1 MRRRPRASSRLFAV
15 PLLTT
20 PLVVAVVVAA
30 MAAAPALA
38 ATPALAAADAT
49 LTVTRPEQV
58 GLSSERL
65 ARIDAAMNAY
75 IEAGKIAGATGLVA
89 RRGEIAYFNT
99 YGYRDLESKE
109 PMPEDA
115 LFRIYS
121 MSKAVTGVAVMIL
134 HEKYGFPLRTP
145 ASRWIPALGDHEVA
159 VWSVDPATGD
169 PSLELVPSNRDMTV
183 QDLLTHTAGISY
195 GGPRNARGGSWYAEL
210 GVGSRDQTL
219 EEFTN
224 KLGQAPLHNHP
235 GTVWRYGY
243 GMDVLGR
250 LVEVISGRTFD
261 VFLEEEIFA
270 PLGMK
275 DTAFFVRPGTE
286 DRLAV
291 LYTPD
296 READDGTITRSNAPP
311 QNSYLT
317 KPKIFYGGAGLVSTT
332 TDYFRMI
339 QMLLDGGRHEGGQML
354 SRKSVELLSSDHIGD
369 MPRVGQLLG
378 PGDGFGLTFRV
389 NRSPGMNGTNGSV
402 GEYSWGGA
410 AGTRFW
416 IDPEEEMVGV
426 FMIQILP
433 HAGLTYGTEFRNLA
447 YQAIVD

>member
-1 MRRRPRASSRLFAV
+1 MTRRLIPNCRLIAAL
-15 PLLTT
+15 LLTLT
-20 PLVVAVVVAA
+20 L
-30 MAAAPALA
+30 AAA
-38 ATPALAAADAT
+38 PALAAADAT
-49 LTVTRPEQV
+49 LTVTKPEQV

-65 ARIDAAMNAY
+65 ARIDAAMNGY
-75 IEAGKIAGATGLVA
+75 VEAGKIAGATGLIA

-99 YGYRDLESKE
+99 YGYRDLETKE
-109 PMPEDA
+109 PMPKDA

-145 ASRWIPALGDHEVA
+145 ASRWIPALGDMEVA
-159 VWSVDPATGD
+159 EWSVDPGTGD
-169 PSLELVPSNRDMTV
+169 PSMELVPANRDMTV

-195 GGPRNARGGSWYAEL
+195 GGPRNAQGQSFYAEL
-210 GVGSRDQTL
+210 GVSSRDQNL
-219 EEFTN
+219 EEFVE
-224 KLGQAPLHNHP
+224 KLGQSPLHDHP
-235 GTVWRYGY
+235 GTVWRYGLS
-243 GMDVLGR
+243 MDVLGR
-250 LVEVISGRTFD
+250 LVEVISGKTFD
-261 VFLEEEIFA
+261 VFLEDEIFA
-270 PLGMK
+270 PLGMT
-275 DTAFFVRPGTE
+275 DTAFYVRPGTE

-296 READDGTITRSNAPP
+296 REAGDGTIVRSSAPP
-311 QNSYLT
+311 QDSYLQ
-317 KPKIFYGGAGLVSTT
+317 KPTIFYGGAGLVSTT

-339 QMLLDGGRHEGGQML
+339 QMLLDGGKYEGGQML
-354 SRKSVELLSSDHIGD
+354 SPKSVKLLSSDHIGD
-369 MPRVGQLLG
+369 MPRVGQLMG

-389 NRSPGMNGTNGSV
+389 NQNPGLGGALGSP

-416 IDPEEEMVGV
+416 IDPDEEMVGV

-433 HAGLTYGTEFRNLA
+433 HGGLTYGTEFHNLA

>member
-1 MRRRPRASSRLFAV
+1 MNRRSRSLRAPRQ
-15 PLLTT
+15 P
-20 PLVVAVVVAA
+20 
-30 MAAAPALA
+30 AAALYLVPFLALCLA
-38 ATPALAAADAT
+38 AGPALAAAADAPIA
-49 LTVTRPEQV
+49 VTKPEQV

-65 ARIDAAMNAY
+65 ARIDEAMNGY
-75 IEAGKIAGATGLVA
+75 VKAGKIAGATGLIA
-89 RRGEIAYFNT
+89 RRGEVAYFNT
-99 YGYRDLESKE
+99 YGYRDLEAKE
-109 PMPEDA
+109 PMPKDA

-145 ASRWIPALGDHEVA
+145 ASRWIPALGDQEVA
-159 VWSVDPATGD
+159 VWSVDPGTGD
-169 PSLELVPSNRDMTV
+169 PSMKLVPSNRDMTV

-195 GGPRNARGGSWYAEL
+195 GGPRNAQGESYYAEL

-219 EEFTN
+219 EEFVG
-224 KLGQAPLHNHP
+224 KLGQAPLHDHP

-243 GMDVLGR
+243 SMDVLGR
-250 LVEVISGRTFD
+250 LVEVISGKTFD
-261 VFLEEEIFA
+261 VFLEDEIFA

-275 DTAFFVRPGTE
+275 DTAFHVRPGTE

-296 READDGTITRSNAPP
+296 RDAGDGTVKRSTAPP
-311 QNSYLT
+311 QDSYLQ

-332 TDYFRMI
+332 TDYYRMI
-339 QMLLDGGRHEGGQML
+339 QMLLDGGRYEGGQML
-354 SRKSVELLSSDHIGD
+354 SPKSVKLLSSDHIGD
-369 MPRVGQLLG
+369 MPRAGQLLG

-389 NRSPGMNGTNGSV
+389 NEHPGHNGALGSPGD
-402 GEYSWGGA
+402 YSWGGA

-416 IDPEEEMVGV
+416 IDPDEEMVAV

-433 HAGLTYGTEFRNLA
+433 HGGLTYGTEFRNLA
-447 YQAIVD
+447 YQAIID

>member
-1 MRRRPRASSRLFAV
+1 MTRRLIPTCRSIAAL
-15 PLLTT
+15 LLTLT
-20 PLVVAVVVAA
+20 LGAA
-30 MAAAPALA
+30 G
-38 ATPALAAADAT
+38 ALAAADAT
-49 LTVTRPEQV
+49 VTVTKPEQV
-58 GLSSERL
+58 GLSAERL
-65 ARIDAAMNAY
+65 AHIDAVMNGY
-75 IEAGKIAGATGLVA
+75 IEAGKIAGATGLIA

-99 YGYRDLESKE
+99 YGYRDLESKA
-109 PMPEDA
+109 PMPKDA

-134 HEKYGFPLRTP
+134 HEKYGFSLRTP
-145 ASRWIPALGDHEVA
+145 ASKWIPALGDQEVA
-159 VWSVDPATGD
+159 EWSVDPGTGD

-195 GGPRNARGGSWYAEL
+195 GGPRNAQGGMYYAEL

-250 LVEVISGRTFD
+250 LVEVISGKTFD

-270 PLGMK
+270 PLDMK
-275 DTAFFVRPGTE
+275 DTAFYVRPGTE

-291 LYTPD
+291 LYTLD
-296 READDGTITRSNAPP
+296 REAGDGTITRSNAPP
-311 QNSYLT
+311 QNSYLQ
-317 KPKIFYGGAGLVSTT
+317 KPTIFYGGAGLVSTT

-339 QMLLDGGRHEGGQML
+339 QMLLDGGECEGGRML
-354 SRKSVELLSSDHIGD
+354 SPKSVELLASDHIGD
-369 MPRVGQLLG
+369 MPRAGRLLG

-389 NRSPGMNGTNGSV
+389 NESPGMNGAYGSV

-433 HAGLTYGTEFRNLA
+433 HTNLPYGTEFRNLA

>member
-1 MRRRPRASSRLFAV
+1 MNRAMLQPGRRAAAL
-15 PLLTT
+15 LLTLT
-20 PLVVAVVVAA
+20 LAVS
-30 MAAAPALA
+30 AP
-38 ATPALAAADAT
+38 LAAADPDV
-49 LTVTRPEQV
+49 TVSKPEQV
-58 GLSSERL
+58 GLSAERL
-65 ARIDAAMNAY
+65 ARIDAVINGY
-75 IEAGKIAGATGLVA
+75 IEAGKVAGATGLIA

-99 YGYRDLESKE
+99 YGYRDLETKE
-109 PMPEDA
+109 PMPKDA

-134 HEKYGFPLRTP
+134 HEKYGFALRTP
-145 ASRWIPALGDHEVA
+145 ASRWIPALGDLEVTE
-159 VWSVDPATGD
+159 WSVDAGTGD
-169 PSLELVPSNRDMTV
+169 PRMDLVPANRDMTV

-195 GGPRNARGGSWYAEL
+195 GGPRNARGGTYYAEL
-210 GVGSRDQTL
+210 GVGNRDQTL
-219 EEFTN
+219 EEFVE

-250 LVEVISGRTFD
+250 LVEVISGKTFD
-261 VFLEEEIFA
+261 VFLEDEIFA

-275 DTAFFVRPGTE
+275 DTAFYVRPGTE

-296 READDGTITRSNAPP
+296 REAGDGTVMRSKAPP
-311 QNSYLT
+311 QDSYLT

-332 TDYFRMI
+332 TDYFKMV
-339 QMLLDGGRHEGGQML
+339 QMLLDGGRYEGGQLL
-354 SRKSVELLSSDHIGD
+354 SPKSVKLLSSDHIGD
-369 MPRVGQLLG
+369 MPRVGQLLR

-389 NRSPGMNGTNGSV
+389 DMNPGINGALGSPGD
-402 GEYSWGGA
+402 YSWGGA

>member
-1 MRRRPRASSRLFAV
+1 MRRRPLSPCRL
-15 PLLTT
+15 PETLLLT
-20 PLVVAVVVAA
+20 LALAA
-30 MAAAPALA
+30 SVAAAPALA
-38 ATPALAAADAT
+38 AADADPAT
-49 LTVTRPEQV
+49 AKPEQV

-65 ARIDAAMNAY
+65 ARIDAAMNGY
-75 IEAGKIAGATGLVA
+75 VEAGKIAGATGLIA

-99 YGYRDLESKE
+99 YGYRDLESKAT
-109 PMPEDA
+109 MSKDA

-145 ASRWIPALGDHEVA
+145 ASRWIPALGDQKVA

-169 PSLELVPSNRDMTV
+169 PSLELVSSNRDMTV

-195 GGPRNARGGSWYAEL
+195 GGPRNAQGGSYYAEL

-224 KLGQAPLHNHP
+224 RIGQAPLHNHP

-250 LVEVISGRTFD
+250 LVEVISGKTFD

-296 READDGTITRSNAPP
+296 REAGDGTVTRSSAPP
-311 QNSYLT
+311 QDSYLT

-339 QMLLDGGRHEGGQML
+339 QMLLDGGRHEGGQL
-354 SRKSVELLSSDHIGD
+354 LGPKSVDLLSSDHIGD
-369 MPRVGQLLG
+369 MPRAGQLLG

-389 NRSPGMNGTNGSV
+389 NENPGMNGASGSV

-416 IDPEEEMVGV
+416 IDPEEDMVGV

>member
-1 MRRRPRASSRLFAV
+1 MKRPPYASLRPSAA
-15 PLLTT
+15 LL
-20 PLVVAVVVAA
+20 VA
-30 MAAAPALA
+30 L
-38 ATPALAAADAT
+38 ALAAAPLVAAADAD
-49 LTVTRPEQV
+49 LTVTKPEQV

-65 ARIDAAMNAY
+65 DRIDALMNGY
-75 IEAGKIAGATGLVA
+75 IEAGKVAGATGLIA

-99 YGYRDLESKE
+99 YGYRDLETKE
-109 PMPEDA
+109 PMPKDA

-145 ASRWIPALGDHEVA
+145 ASRWIPALGDMKVA
-159 VWSVDPATGD
+159 EWSVDPGTGD
-169 PSLELVPSNRDMTV
+169 PSMALVPANRDMTV

-195 GGPRNARGGSWYAEL
+195 GGPRNAQGRSFYAEL
-210 GVGSRDQTL
+210 GVSSRDQNL
-219 EEFTN
+219 AEFVE
-224 KLGQAPLHNHP
+224 KLGQSPLHDHP
-235 GTVWRYGY
+235 GTVFRYGLS
-243 GMDVLGR
+243 MDVLGR
-250 LVEVISGRTFD
+250 LVEVISGKTFD
-261 VFLEEEIFA
+261 VFLEDEIFA

-275 DTAFFVRPGTE
+275 DTAFYVRPGTE

-296 READDGTITRSNAPP
+296 REAGDGTIARSTAPP
-311 QNSYLT
+311 QDSYLT

-339 QMLLDGGRHEGGQML
+339 QMLLDGGRYDGGQML
-354 SRKSVELLSSDHIGD
+354 SPKSVKLLSSDHIGD
-369 MPRVGQLLG
+369 IPRAGRLLG

-389 NRSPGMNGTNGSV
+389 NENPGINGALGSPGD
-402 GEYSWGGA
+402 YSWGGA

-416 IDPEEEMVGV
+416 IDPDEEMVAV

-447 YQAIVD
+447 YQAIID

>member
-1 MRRRPRASSRLFAV
+1 MTRRLIPTCRSTAAL
-15 PLLTT
+15 LLTLT
-20 PLVVAVVVAA
+20 LGAA
-30 MAAAPALA
+30 GS
-38 ATPALAAADAT
+38 LAAADAT
-49 LTVTRPEQV
+49 LAVTKPEQV
-58 GLSSERL
+58 GLSAERL
-65 ARIDAAMNAY
+65 ARIDAVMNGY
-75 IEAGKIAGATGLVA
+75 VEAGKIAGATGLIA

-99 YGYRDLESKE
+99 YGYRDLESKA
-109 PMPEDA
+109 PMPKDA

-134 HEKYGFPLRTP
+134 HEKYGFSLRTP
-145 ASRWIPALGDHEVA
+145 ASKWIPALGDQKVA
-159 VWSVDPATGD
+159 VWSVDPGTGD
-169 PSLELVPSNRDMTV
+169 PSLELAPSNRDMTV

-195 GGPRNARGGSWYAEL
+195 GGPRNAQGGMYYAEL

-224 KLGQAPLHNHP
+224 KIGQAPLHNHP

-250 LVEVISGRTFD
+250 LVEVISGKTFD

-275 DTAFFVRPGTE
+275 DTAFYVRPGTE

-291 LYTPD
+291 LYTLD
-296 READDGTITRSNAPP
+296 RKAGDGKITRSKAPP
-311 QNSYLT
+311 QDSYLT

-332 TDYFRMI
+332 ADYFKMI
-339 QMLLDGGRHEGGQML
+339 QMLLDGGEYEGGRML
-354 SRKSVELLSSDHIGD
+354 SPKSVELLGSDHIGD
-369 MPRVGQLLG
+369 MPRAGQLLG

-389 NRSPGMNGTNGSV
+389 NESPGMNGAYGSV

-433 HAGLTYGTEFRNLA
+433 HTNLPYGTEFRNLA

>member
-1 MRRRPRASSRLFAV
+1 MTRRLIPNCRLIAAL
-15 PLLTT
+15 LLT
-20 PLVVAVVVAA
+20 LAL
-30 MAAAPALA
+30 AAAPALA
-38 ATPALAAADAT
+38 AAEAT
-49 LTVTRPEQV
+49 LTVTKPEQV

-65 ARIDAAMNAY
+65 ARIDAAMNGY
-75 IEAGKIAGATGLVA
+75 VEAGKIAGATGLIA

-99 YGYRDLESKE
+99 YGYRDLETKE
-109 PMPEDA
+109 PMPKDA

-145 ASRWIPALGDHEVA
+145 ASRWIPALGDMEVA
-159 VWSVDPATGD
+159 EWSVDPGTGD
-169 PSLELVPSNRDMTV
+169 PSMELVPANRDMTV
-183 QDLLTHTAGISY
+183 KDLLTHTAGISY
-195 GGPRNARGGSWYAEL
+195 GGPRNAQGQSFYAEL
-210 GVGSRDQTL
+210 GVSSRDQNL
-219 EEFTN
+219 AEFVE
-224 KLGQAPLHNHP
+224 KLGQSPLHDHP
-235 GTVWRYGY
+235 GTVWRYGLS
-243 GMDVLGR
+243 MDVLGR
-250 LVEVISGRTFD
+250 LVEVISGKTFD
-261 VFLEEEIFA
+261 VFLEDEIFA

-275 DTAFFVRPGTE
+275 DTAFYVRPGTE

-296 READDGTITRSNAPP
+296 REARDGTIVRSTAPP
-311 QNSYLT
+311 QDSYLQ

-332 TDYFRMI
+332 TDYFRMV
-339 QMLLDGGRHEGGQML
+339 QMLLDGGKYEGGQML
-354 SRKSVELLSSDHIGD
+354 SPKSVKLLSSDHIGD
-369 MPRVGQLLG
+369 MPRVGQLMG

-389 NRSPGMNGTNGSV
+389 NGNPGINGALGSP

-416 IDPEEEMVGV
+416 IDPDEEMVGV

-433 HAGLTYGTEFRNLA
+433 HGGLTYGTEFHNLA

>member
-1 MRRRPRASSRLFAV
+1 MRRRTHSPCRLTATL
-15 PLLTT
+15 LLT
-20 PLVVAVVVAA
+20 LGL
-30 MAAAPALA
+30 AAAPALA
-38 ATPALAAADAT
+38 ADPEV
-49 LTVTRPEQV
+49 TVAKPEQV

-65 ARIDAAMNAY
+65 ARIDEAMNGY
-75 IEAGKIAGATGLVA
+75 VEAGKIAGATGLIA
-89 RRGEIAYFNT
+89 RRGEVAYFNT
-99 YGYRDLESKE
+99 YGYRDLEAKE
-109 PMPEDA
+109 PMPKDA

-145 ASRWIPALGDHEVA
+145 ASRWIPALADQEVA
-159 VWSVDPATGD
+159 VWSVDPGTGD
-169 PSLELVPSNRDMTV
+169 PSMKLVPSNRDMTV

-195 GGPRNARGGSWYAEL
+195 GGPRNAQGESYYAEL

-219 EEFTN
+219 EEFVD
-224 KLGQAPLHNHP
+224 KLGQAPLHDHP

-243 GMDVLGR
+243 SMDVLGR
-250 LVEVISGRTFD
+250 LVEVISGKTFD
-261 VFLEEEIFA
+261 VFLEDEIFA

-275 DTAFFVRPGTE
+275 DTAFHVRPGTE

-296 READDGTITRSNAPP
+296 RDAGDGTVKRSTAPP
-311 QNSYLT
+311 QDSYLQ

-332 TDYFRMI
+332 TDYYRMI
-339 QMLLDGGRHEGGQML
+339 RMLLDGGRYEGGQML
-354 SRKSVELLSSDHIGD
+354 SPKSVKLLSSDHIGD
-369 MPRVGQLLG
+369 MPRAGRLLG

-389 NRSPGMNGTNGSV
+389 NEHPGHNGALGSPGD
-402 GEYSWGGA
+402 YSWGGA

-416 IDPEEEMVGV
+416 IDPDEEMVAV

-433 HAGLTYGTEFRNLA
+433 HGGLTYGTEFRNLA

>member
-1 MRRRPRASSRLFAV
+1 MRRPPHPARRRRRTGA
-15 PLLTT
+15 LLLSLAT
-20 PLVVAVVVAA
+20 L
-30 MAAAPALA
+30 AL
-38 ATPALAAADAT
+38 PVFAAADPKLE
-49 LTVTRPEQV
+49 LTKPEQV

-65 ARIDAAMNAY
+65 ARIDAAMNGHV
-75 IEAGKIAGATGLVA
+75 EAGRIAGATGLIA
-89 RRGEIAYFNT
+89 RGGEVAYFRT
-99 YGYRDLESKE
+99 WGHRDLEAQA

-145 ASRWIPALGDHEVA
+145 ASRWIPALGDLKVA
-159 VWSVDPATGD
+159 EWSVDPGTGD
-169 PSLELVPSNRDMTV
+169 PSLALVPARRDLTV

-195 GGPRNARGGSWYAEL
+195 AGPRKADGGRYYAEL

-219 EEFTN
+219 EEFVA
-224 KLGQAPLHNHP
+224 KLAQAPLQDHP

-250 LVEVISGRTFD
+250 LVEVISGQTYD
-261 VFLEEEIFA
+261 VFLEEQIFK
-270 PLGMK
+270 PLGMV
-275 DTAFFVRPGTE
+275 DTAFHVRPGTE

-296 READDGTITRSNAPP
+296 REAGDGRVKRSNAPP
-311 QNSYLT
+311 QDSYLQ
-317 KPKIFYGGAGLVSTT
+317 KPRIFYGGAGLVSTT
-332 TDYFRMI
+332 VDYYRLV
-339 QMLLDGGRHEGGQML
+339 QMLLDGGAHEGGQLL
-354 SRKSVELLSSDHIGD
+354 SPKSVELLSTDHIGD
-369 MPRVGQLLG
+369 MPRAGQLLG
-378 PGDGFGLTFRV
+378 SGDGFGLTFRV
-389 NRSPGMNGTNGSV
+389 NESPGRNGASGSV
-402 GEYSWGGA
+402 GDYSWGGA

-433 HAGLTYGTEFRNLA
+433 HGGLTYGSEFRNLA
-447 YQAIVD
+447 YQAIID

>member
-1 MRRRPRASSRLFAV
+1 MTRRLIPNCRLAAAL
-15 PLLTT
+15 LLTLT
-20 PLVVAVVVAA
+20 P
-30 MAAAPALA
+30 AAA
-38 ATPALAAADAT
+38 PALAAADAT
-49 LTVTRPEQV
+49 LTVTKPEQV

-65 ARIDAAMNAY
+65 ARIDAAMNGY
-75 IEAGKIAGATGLVA
+75 VEAGKIAGATGLIA

-109 PMPEDA
+109 PMPKDA

-145 ASRWIPALGDHEVA
+145 ASRWIPALGDMEVA
-159 VWSVDPATGD
+159 EWSVDPGTGD
-169 PSLELVPSNRDMTV
+169 PSMKLVPANRDMTV

-195 GGPRNARGGSWYAEL
+195 GGPRGAQGQSFYAEL
-210 GVGSRDQTL
+210 GVSSRDQNL
-219 EEFTN
+219 AEFVE
-224 KLGQAPLHNHP
+224 KLGQSPLHDHP
-235 GTVWRYGY
+235 GTVWRYGLS
-243 GMDVLGR
+243 MDVLGR
-250 LVEVISGRTFD
+250 LVEVISGKTFD
-261 VFLEEEIFA
+261 VFLEDEIFG

-275 DTAFFVRPGTE
+275 DTAFYVRPGTE

-296 READDGTITRSNAPP
+296 RKAGDGTIVRSSAPP
-311 QNSYLT
+311 QDSYLQ
-317 KPKIFYGGAGLVSTT
+317 KPTIFYGGAGLVSTT
-332 TDYFRMI
+332 TDYFRMV
-339 QMLLDGGRHEGGQML
+339 QMLLDGGKYEGGQML
-354 SRKSVELLSSDHIGD
+354 SPKSVKLLSSDHIGD
-369 MPRVGQLLG
+369 MPRVGQLMG

-389 NRSPGMNGTNGSV
+389 NQNPGINGALGSP

-416 IDPEEEMVGV
+416 IDPDEEMVGV

-433 HAGLTYGTEFRNLA
+433 HAGLTYGTEFHNLA